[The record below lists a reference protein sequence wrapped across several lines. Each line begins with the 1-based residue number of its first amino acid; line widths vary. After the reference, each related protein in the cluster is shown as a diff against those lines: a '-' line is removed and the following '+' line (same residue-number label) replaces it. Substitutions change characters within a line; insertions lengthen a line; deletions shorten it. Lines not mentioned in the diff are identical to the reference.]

1 MEKVLLVIAIG
12 VGLLF
17 AFIDTRPNWDDTGI
31 TVGAIVLS
39 CGLLGALSPQRP
51 WLWALAIGIWIPI
64 FNIALTGNFGALAAP
79 VIAFAAAYAGM
90 AFRKVMVGG
99 WVR

>member
-1 MEKVLLVIAIG
+1 MEKFLLVIAIG
-12 VGLLF
+12 AGLVF

-39 CGLLGALSPQRP
+39 CGVLGAVAPQRP

-64 FNIALTGNFGALAAP
+64 FNIALAGNFGALAAL
-79 VIAFAAAYAGM
+79 VVAFAAAYAGM
-90 AFRKVMVGG
+90 AFRKLSVG
-99 WVR
+99 